1 MDFSL
6 ALFIYEYA
14 KQQSAF
20 FSQVVCLAKVY
31 NFCHQVALLGA
42 IHKLHNPISEE
53 SGSPPP
59 VIKHNIFADSPLPP

>member
-53 SGSPPP
+53 SGSPPSQCGFC
-59 VIKHNIFADSPLPP
+59 VLNWRVGFT